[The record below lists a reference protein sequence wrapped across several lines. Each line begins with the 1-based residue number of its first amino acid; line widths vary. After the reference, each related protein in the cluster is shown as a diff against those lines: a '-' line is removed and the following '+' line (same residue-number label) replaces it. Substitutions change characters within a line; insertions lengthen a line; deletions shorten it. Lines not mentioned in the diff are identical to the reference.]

1 MHAVGFTLK
10 PAQTILLTCLTTLPF
25 LALDDPCVR
34 RVNAVYF
41 SPRLCSDMGP
51 CDVNCSSA
59 RPAFP
64 LDCLLLDEKLYDL
77 IIFLRNYSWIYTFRW
92 VTREHVSGGLPHYVH
107 PSLEHLP
114 ELWATALAQ
123 ASLQD
128 LKLLVSGS
136 TTNHL
141 WPEELAAFAKSC
153 VQYTLFLAE
162 AIRLP
167 PECIPSTN
175 HHRLLLNSTSKCV
188 DFISQLEVD
197 EMCVRMN
204 PKKSHEV
211 RRMVSFLDH
220 VLSITGDV
228 GTTSRTVPDRLKE
241 APPYLIG
248 DSDLLN
254 CGASKRVQISNGSVA
269 PGIRFL
275 VDIGSGLGHLP
286 NAVALKLLS
295 KMTKEYNSDLRGVV
309 AVECDTKLH
318 DKAMSQLSQPS
329 VSNDNGLSGLVRRLL
344 FRVESSNVDS
354 FQLRLREHLNRFPV
368 LRHTNFEDCDTSY
381 LISGLHCCGDLSE
394 AIVRLFIQD
403 ASAQM
408 LVLVGCCYHKMS
420 LRRFPWSDVVQRLFI
435 QSTVTEEFNTEAT
448 FRLACQWSPTTWLQW
463 TAHDSNVHRIRFL
476 YRTMFTC
483 VVSLIAR
490 TLPTSDSCSR
500 RHYRFDPTK
509 DTTELS
515 SLLTGTEFVSF
526 NLVYPVLVDQL
537 RRNLNLPS
545 LPEEFSALSNSFE
558 RLWTLT
564 PGILALQQIIQPLL
578 EMFILADRLWY
589 IRQSVPLK
597 FSGFIRLFRS
607 DISPRCM
614 ALVAS
619 K

>member
-1 MHAVGFTLK
+1 MRRTLK
-10 PAQTILLTCLTTLPF
+10 GLQNPGVHVACDEDLVDLKYADDIFLVFEELVWNQNSRSFSGRTTSGPSCFRHSILVRTTLREGVDYEF
-25 LALDDPCVR
+25 LSRGLI
-34 RVNAVYF
+34 
-41 SPRLCSDMGP
+41 
-51 CDVNCSSA
+51 
-59 RPAFP
+59 
-64 LDCLLLDEKLYDL
+64 DCLLLDEKLYNL
-77 IIFLRNYSWIYTFRW
+77 ITFLRNYSWIYTFRW
-92 VTREHVSGGLPHYVH
+92 VTREHISGGLPHYVH

-114 ELWATALAQ
+114 ETWATALAQ

-136 TTNHL
+136 TTNRP

-167 PECIPSTN
+167 PDCIPSTD
-175 HHRLLLNSTSKCV
+175 HHHLFLNSTSKCV
-188 DFISQLEVD
+188 DFISQLES
-197 EMCVRMN
+197 EETCVRMN

-211 RRMVSFLDH
+211 RRMASFLDH
-220 VLSITGDV
+220 VL
-228 GTTSRTVPDRLKE
+228 
-241 APPYLIG
+241 
-248 DSDLLN
+248 
-254 CGASKRVQISNGSVA
+254 
-269 PGIRFL
+269 IRFL

-286 NAVALKLLS
+286 NAVALS
-295 KMTKEYNSDLRGVV
+295 KIAKEPNSDLCGIV

-318 DKAMSQLSQPS
+318 NKAVSQLSQPS
-329 VSNDNGLSGLVRRLL
+329 VTSDNGLSGLVRRIL

-354 FQLRLREHLNRFPV
+354 LQLRLREHFNCFPV
-368 LRHTNFEDCDTSY
+368 LHHTNSEDCDVGY

-394 AIVRLFIQD
+394 AILRLFITD
-403 ASAQM
+403 SSAQM
-408 LVLVGCCYHKMS
+408 LVLVGCCYHKMNVG
-420 LRRFPWSDVVQRLFI
+420 RFPWSHVVQRLFM
-435 QSTVTEEFNTEAT
+435 QSSVREEFNTEAT
-448 FRLACQWSPTTWLQW
+448 FRLACQWSPTSWLQW

-483 VVSLIAR
+483 IVSLTAR
-490 TLPTSDSCSR
+490 PLPTSDTCPR
-500 RHYRFDPTK
+500 HHYRFDPTK
-509 DTTELS
+509 DTELS
-515 SLLTGTEFVSF
+515 SLLTSTDPVSF
-526 NLVYPVLVDQL
+526 DLVYPVLVNHL

-545 LPEEFSALSNSFE
+545 LPEEFMALSNSLE

-589 IRQSVPLK
+589 IRQSVPLR

-607 DISPRCM
+607 DVSPRCM